1 MGEGDHDEKQKQKKE
16 KKKNRVNGTSGY
28 HDQHSQNT
36 GVSGEVFPPPHL
48 TALSWGKRVGTV
60 AVCFLPT
67 FRCCY
72 LTLCHLTLPAVVVLF
87 RDIPYV
93 ILFLLLPF
101 PSPLF
106 ILFPFVIP
114 SFYLSF
120 LFHTSRL
127 PFPSTFLFLFVFSLH
142 FPSHFFSFLYFF
154 FCFHFF
160 TYIFFHQIVL
170 FHLTL

>member
-1 MGEGDHDEKQKQKKE
+1 M
-16 KKKNRVNGTSGY
+16 
-28 HDQHSQNT
+28 
-36 GVSGEVFPPPHL
+36 
-48 TALSWGKRVGTV
+48 

-72 LTLCHLTLPAVVVLF
+72 LTLCHLTLPAVVLF
-87 RDIPYV
+87 HDIPYV

-101 PSPLF
+101 PSLLF

-154 FCFHFF
+154 FISLLTFSYIRLFYF
-160 TYIFFHQIVL
+160 TLPFNFISPCLPNILLPFLLPSPRNTNHDIEPHYYGCYYL
-170 FHLTL
+170 